1 METNGNN
8 GKDGELSDTNGKA
21 TTFQNNGSA
30 KSVGTYTERKA
41 LVQSEKKGSTEKH
54 RKNKEKKKGSSRW
67 QLARQPYIKKTP
79 GPGDKGTEKKR
90 PFGVK
95 RPGHHKSTQR
105 PGHKSTQRPG
115 HKSTPKPGHKSTPKP
130 GHKSTPKPGHKSTP
144 KPGHKS
150 TPKPGHKST
159 RRPPGQKKPKP
170 VRKAKPDKFSQSHK
184 KSPKNKKKQQGAGA
198 HKISTKKNKPS
209 HGKHKKKGIHGKKPN
224 DTPAFFKKTG
234 GRVSIKNQMTHKD
247 NKRPKMVENAPDSEE
262 HRRLDKGKIRENS
275 KKTKDEKGDTQE
287 NDKRLF
293 GRGSRE
299 AMGNHLQP
307 HGPRRVSKHQ
317 NLYCT

>member
-1 METNGNN
+1 MKKILETNGKK
-8 GKDGELSDTNGKA
+8 GKDGELSDTNGKV

-30 KSVGTYTERKA
+30 KSVGTYMERKA

-54 RKNKEKKKGSSRW
+54 RKNKEKKKGSRW

-95 RPGHHKSTQR
+95 RPGQKSTRR
-105 PGHKSTQRPG
+105 PGQKSTRR
-115 HKSTPKPGHKSTPKP
+115 
-130 GHKSTPKPGHKSTP
+130 PGHKSTP

-170 VRKAKPDKFSQSHK
+170 VRKARPDKFSQSHK
-184 KSPKNKKKQQGAGA
+184 KSPKNKKKQTQGAGA
-198 HKISTKKNKPS
+198 HKISTKKSKPS
-209 HGKHKKKGIHGKKPN
+209 HGKHKKKGSHGKKPN
-224 DTPAFFKKTG
+224 DTTAFLKKTG
-234 GRVSIKNQMTHKD
+234 GGASIKNQMNHKD
-247 NKRPKMVENAPDSEE
+247 HKRPKMVENTPGSEE
-262 HRRLDKGKIRENS
+262 HRRLDKGKRRENS
-275 KKTKDEKGDTQE
+275 KKTRDEKGDTQE

-299 AMGNHLQP
+299 AMGRMGNHLQP
-307 HGPRRVSKHQ
+307 HGPRRVSKHLIKL
-317 NLYCT
+317 NFWRYL

>member
-1 METNGNN
+1 METKGNK
-8 GKDGELSDTNGKA
+8 GKDVELSDTNGKV
-21 TTFQNNGSA
+21 TTFQNPNGSA
-30 KSVGTYTERKA
+30 KSVGTDMERKTI
-41 LVQSEKKGSTEKH
+41 VHSEKKGSPEKH
-54 RKNKEKKKGSSRW
+54 GKNKGKNKVSRW

-95 RPGHHKSTQR
+95 RPGHQ
-105 PGHKSTQRPG
+105 KSTQRPG

-130 GHKSTPKPGHKSTP
+130 GHKSTPKPGHKT
-144 KPGHKS
+144 
-150 TPKPGHKST
+150 T

-170 VRKAKPDKFSQSHK
+170 VRKAKPVKISQSHK
-184 KSPKNKKKQQGAGA
+184 KSPKNKKKQTQGAGA
-198 HKISTKKNKPS
+198 HKTSTKKSKPS
-209 HGKHKKKGIHGKKPN
+209 HSFNKEKPHRNHKKKGSHGKKPN

-234 GRVSIKNQMTHKD
+234 DRVSMKNQMKHKD
-247 NKRPKMVENAPDSEE
+247 NKRSKMIEKEQDSEE
-262 HRRLDKGKIRENS
+262 HRRLDRGKKRENS

-299 AMGNHLQP
+299 AIGRMGNHLQP
-307 HGPRRVSKHQ
+307 HGPRRVSKQ
-317 NLYCT
+317 LNQLNFWRYL